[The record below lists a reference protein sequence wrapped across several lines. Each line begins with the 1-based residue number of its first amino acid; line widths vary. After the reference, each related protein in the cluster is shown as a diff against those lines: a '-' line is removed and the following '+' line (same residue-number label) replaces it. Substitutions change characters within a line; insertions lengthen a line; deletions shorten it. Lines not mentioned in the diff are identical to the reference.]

1 MSTIVAQ
8 GTSLS
13 AEPDVLTRGRE
24 PAFLPDGSGIVYSTE
39 TTQGWRL
46 QRMRIDGGGRA
57 PLGGSIRD
65 ERTPAVSPD
74 GRHVVYVSPGDDG
87 IERLYI
93 RRIDGSGDRILL
105 GEGAAA
111 WPVW

>member
-1 MSTIVAQ
+1 
-8 GTSLS
+8 
-13 AEPDVLTRGRE
+13 
-24 PAFLPDGSGIVYSTE
+24 
-39 TTQGWRL
+39 
-46 QRMRIDGGGRA
+46 MRVQGGGRMA
-57 PLGGSIRD
+57 LGGSIRD